1 MELTEHITE
10 AKVVRSGDETVVMT
24 AGKRLKIETMPL
36 GVEILSVIV
45 PTGKQ
50 WSARIIVELTETN
63 A

>member
-10 AKVVRSGDETVVMT
+10 AKIVRSGDETVVMT
-24 AGKRLKIETMPL
+24 TGKHLKIETMPL

-45 PTGKQ
+45 PAGKQ